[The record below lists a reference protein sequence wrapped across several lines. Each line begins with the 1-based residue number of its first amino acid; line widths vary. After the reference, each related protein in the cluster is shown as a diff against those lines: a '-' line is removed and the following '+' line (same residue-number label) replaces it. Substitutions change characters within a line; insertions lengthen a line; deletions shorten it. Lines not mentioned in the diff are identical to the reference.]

1 MLTGGR
7 STIEQEGLCGMR
19 EEIFTVSGN
28 HQIAESIFRMELDGN
43 TEGITSPGQFV
54 NVQLAGHYL
63 RRPISVCDW
72 SDGKLTIIYKVV
84 GSGTLDMSRLKAGET
99 LSLLTGLGNGY
110 DLSDSENNHAQNLG
124 AVIVGGGVG
133 VPPLYGLAKR
143 LTEKGLRPAV
153 ILGFNTERE
162 CFFCEEF
169 ADLGLSVK
177 ITTLDGSKGRRGL
190 VTDILSGQ
198 KYAYVCGPMGML
210 RAVYARVQDG
220 QFSFEAR
227 MACGFGVCMGCSMRT
242 SECSKRICKDGPV
255 LKHSEIVFSDAQH
268 DGH

>member
-1 MLTGGR
+1 MTFR
-7 STIEQEGLCGMR
+7 RVSQQCGKVRIMR
-19 EEIFTVSGN
+19 EEIFSVSGN
-28 HQIAESIFRMELDGN
+28 HRIAESIFRMELDGN

-54 NVQLAGHYL
+54 NIQVQGHYL
-63 RRPISVCDW
+63 RRPVSVCDC
-72 SDGKLTIIYKVV
+72 SDGRLTIIYKVV
-84 GSGTLDMSRLKAGET
+84 GSGTADMSRLKAGET

-110 DLSDSENNHAQNLG
+110 DISDSENARAQKLG

-143 LTEKGLRPAV
+143 LTEKGVRPAV
-153 ILGFNTERE
+153 ILGFNTEKE
-162 CFFCEEF
+162 CFFAEEF
-169 ADLGLSVK
+169 ADLGLDVK
-177 ITTLDGSKGRRGL
+177 ITTLDGSRGIRGV
-190 VTDILSGQ
+190 VTDALSGQ

-242 SECSKRICKDGPV
+242 RSGSKRICKDGPV
-255 LKHSEIVFSDAQH
+255 LKRSEILFSEA
-268 DGH
+268 

>member
-1 MLTGGR
+1 MLTVKK
-7 STIEQEGLCGMR
+7 STTGQKGLCIML

-28 HQIAESIFRMELDGN
+28 HQIADSIFRMELDGN
-43 TEGITSPGQFV
+43 TEGIAAPGQFV
-54 NVQLAGHYL
+54 NIQLQGHYL

-72 SDGKLTIIYKVV
+72 SDGKLTLIYKVV
-84 GSGTLDMSRLKAGET
+84 GSGTQDMCRLKAGET

-110 DLSDSENNHAQNLG
+110 DISDSENACAQKLG

-143 LTEKGLRPAV
+143 LTQKGVMPDV

-162 CFFCEEF
+162 CFCVEEF
-169 ADLGLSVK
+169 AELGLKVK
-177 ITTLDGSKGRRGL
+177 ITTIDGSRGIRGV
-190 VTDILSGQ
+190 VTDAMSGQ

-220 QFSFEAR
+220 QLSFEAR

-242 SECSKRICKDGPV
+242 RSGSKRICKDGPV
-255 LKHSEIVFSDAQH
+255 LKRSEILFSEA
-268 DGH
+268 